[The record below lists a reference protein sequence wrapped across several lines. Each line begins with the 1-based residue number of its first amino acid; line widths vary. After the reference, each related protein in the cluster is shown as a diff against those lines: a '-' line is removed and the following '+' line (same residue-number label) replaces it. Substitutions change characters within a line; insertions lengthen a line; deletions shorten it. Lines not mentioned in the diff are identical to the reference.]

1 MNRVFHA
8 RITWYHLL
16 FLVLVSVCTVYL
28 VWHKQALGALLFSL
42 VLLVLIECVIH
53 TTYTVTAEGLLVI
66 AKGRFYKKRTIP
78 IGEILSI
85 VRKRSM
91 TVFNCSVTHFVLIR
105 WGYDKYVA
113 LIPVKEKEFI
123 QLIRERIVQSQI
135 L

>member
-78 IGEILSI
+78 IGEILS
-85 VRKRSM
+85 VERKRSM

-123 QLIRERIVQSQI
+123 QLIRERIVQS
-135 L
+135 